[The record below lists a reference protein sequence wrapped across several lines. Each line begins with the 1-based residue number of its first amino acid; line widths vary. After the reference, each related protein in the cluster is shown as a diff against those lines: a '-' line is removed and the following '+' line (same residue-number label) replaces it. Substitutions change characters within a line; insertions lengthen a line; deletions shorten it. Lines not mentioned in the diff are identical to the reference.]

1 MDEIQL
7 QFLWK
12 DVNSGGNGCPALI
25 KTDGGYYVQ
34 GRAVTDVR
42 ERAAIQAVADA
53 NQAGLRAD
61 EDVIFVPSN
70 VLDRLGS

>member
-34 GRAVTDVR
+34 GRTVTNEA
-42 ERAAIQAVADA
+42 ERAAIQVVAEA
-53 NQAGLRAD
+53 NRAGLRAD
-61 EDVIFVPSN
+61 EEVIFVPAN
-70 VLDRLGS
+70 VLDRLG